1 MKKIILIMAVI
12 FGFAANANA
21 QAGKSAVGVDFNIGT
36 GDSYTNYGIGAKY
49 QYGLTDAWRGEV
61 DFNYYFKK
69 DFVTYWDADIDIQ
82 YVFNLGAIN
91 VYPLAGL
98 SFIGMSVDAS
108 QLIPGASTTATSF
121 GMNYG
126 AGIEYPIS
134 DSFKLSAEFKG
145 LTGFKSNWGTRGIIS
160 IGATFGF

>member
-1 MKKIILIMAVI
+1 MKKIILIMAII

-69 DFVTYWDADIDIQ
+69 DFVTNWDADVDIQ
-82 YVFNLGAIN
+82 YVFNLGAVN

-98 SFIGMSVDAS
+98 SFISSTASVMDF
-108 QLIPGASTTATSF
+108 STTATSF